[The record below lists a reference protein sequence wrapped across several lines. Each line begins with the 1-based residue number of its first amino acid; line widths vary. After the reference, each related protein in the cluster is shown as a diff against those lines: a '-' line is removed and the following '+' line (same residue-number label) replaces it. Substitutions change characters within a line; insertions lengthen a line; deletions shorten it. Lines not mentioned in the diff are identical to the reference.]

1 MAEPASVL
9 KQALASLRGGRAG
22 EAESMLRAHLRATPG
37 DAGARQLLGI
47 VLLELGRPQ
56 QALIELDAVAALLP
70 TAPLH
75 FNRGNALAAL
85 GRLEDAAAAY
95 ARSCALQPDLA
106 PAQLNAGNVAFELGR
121 DEEAIAAF
129 DRTLALDAGN
139 ADAHN
144 KRGIALHRLGRA
156 EAALA
161 AFDAAI
167 ALQPRSAEAWNNR
180 GNALH
185 HLRRLPEAIE
195 AIEQALRLRPDFPEA
210 TSNRGMVLQDL
221 SRFEEAEASYD
232 AAIAMRARNAEPLRR
247 RASLRLL
254 QGRFDEG
261 WADYDLAQDYA
272 GLDPRPARRWWR
284 GEPLAGKS
292 ILLSEPNGLGDLL
305 QFLRFVPRMLDMG
318 ARVTL
323 AAPARM
329 HRLLSSF
336 QPRLRLVDVDCNEP
350 HDFHCWLWSLPGQLG
365 LGDEVAAPTMPYLRA
380 EPALVERW
388 SRMLDADTI
397 NVGITWQ
404 GNPTRRLDRGRSIAL
419 REFAP
424 IARVPGVRLVSLQ
437 KQFGLEQLETLPEGM
452 QVQLPDAGFDDGAD
466 AFIDSA
472 ALLGSLDLV
481 VSSDTSLPHLAG
493 ALARPAWLAIAP
505 VPEWRWQLGRAD
517 SPWYPDLR
525 LFRQPPGEGWAP
537 VFEAMA
543 EALAAAAPTLRAAR
557 SR

>member
-9 KQALASLRGGRAG
+9 KQALASLRGGRAA
-22 EAESMLRAHLRATPG
+22 EAESMLREHLRVAAG

-47 VLLELGRPQ
+47 VLLELGRPR
-56 QALIELDAVAALLP
+56 QALLELDAVAARMP
-70 TAPLH
+70 AAPLH
-75 FNRGNALAAL
+75 FNRGNALLAL
-85 GRLEDAAAAY
+85 GRLEEASAAY
-95 ARSCALQPDLA
+95 AQACALQPELA
-106 PAQLNAGNVAFELGR
+106 PAQFNAGNVAFQLGR
-121 DEEAIAAF
+121 DEEAVAAF
-129 DRTLALDAGN
+129 DRAFALDGGS

-156 EAALA
+156 EEALA
-161 AFDAAI
+161 AFDAAL

-185 HLRRLPEAIE
+185 HLRRLPEALE
-195 AIEQALRLRPDFPEA
+195 AIEASLRLRPDFPEA
-210 TSNRGMVLQDL
+210 ASNHGMVLQDL
-221 SRFEEAEASYD
+221 RRFDEAEAAYTR
-232 AAIAMRARNAEPLRR
+232 AIALRARNAEPLRR

-254 QGRFDEG
+254 QGRFGEG
-261 WADYDLAQDYA
+261 WADYELAHDFS
-272 GLDPRPARRWWR
+272 GLDPRPGKRWWH

-305 QFLRFVPRMLDMG
+305 QFLRFVPRVLELG

-323 AAPARM
+323 AAPPRM
-329 HRLLSSF
+329 HRLLSGF
-336 QPRLRLVDVDCNEP
+336 QPRLRLVDANCSEP
-350 HDFHCWLWSLPGQLG
+350 HDFHCWLWSLPQHLAVGA
-365 LGDEVAAPTMPYLRA
+365 EVAAPTMPYLRA

-388 SRMLDADTI
+388 SRILDPETV

-404 GNPTRRLDRGRSIAL
+404 GNPARRLDRGRSIAL

-437 KQFGLEQLETLPEGM
+437 KQFGLEQLESLPEGM
-452 QVQLPDAGFDDGAD
+452 QVQQPDAGFDDGPD
-466 AFIDSA
+466 AFTDSA
-472 ALLGSLDLV
+472 ALLASLDLV

-493 ALARPAWLAIAP
+493 ALARPAWLALGP
-505 VPEWRWQLGRAD
+505 VPEWRWQLGHAD
-517 SPWYPDLR
+517 SPWYPHLR
-525 LFRQPPGEGWAP
+525 LFRQQPGEGWAP

-543 EALAAAAPTLRAAR
+543 EALAAAAPALRVAR